1 MKSLRLLLLATL
13 AGSAGLFAGDQD
25 LTAGLNQMA
34 TDGRGRIFA
43 FGRLWKDKLAVF
55 EYDRW
60 SELPIFPA
68 GSKPAEP
75 RGLLRLHDGRLASV
89 WNTGKTEWVLAILD
103 DKQITQSIP
112 FSWHLGSY
120 DFFSMAQDSTGR
132 IWLSGGTP
140 EVVRFDPSAGTFHTF
155 DLAALYTGEPKEKW
169 CDVFLTEDLRGGL
182 WLWTS
187 YRGDKSVSLPGPVRI
202 QGDALNLLADIPG
215 LTARTVDCL
224 LPRDK
229 DSLWMDARHDG
240 LFVFNLETLS
250 AEPVPEP
257 QASAFRFSFH
267 GIFPFGKGFLVL
279 SGYKSGF
286 SLWQFADGKWTRR
299 TTPDSVP
306 LMMTDGR
313 APAYLDAKSGAL
325 IATADDILYV
335 PHDGEGTKLLD
346 WHSGWILTRPAQ
358 FLSLGGDRFAA
369 LSSGGD
375 TRWAVADLNDLLAPR
390 PQSDATEFLPWCGWA
405 VDSQD
410 RIFTLLKPKS
420 AVLDVWENGSWR
432 EIPLPKD
439 RRNDL
444 PTEIEIDSQ
453 SRIWVVCF
461 LDKLPV
467 GILSSDLNTWET
479 EPDYLS
485 ALAKHCEDFG
495 GFANVQSRLR
505 PIAGPHG
512 QIAFRTTN
520 WQIIHWDRTSWKTWD
535 LFDIG
540 PFAKNDRVSTP
551 FFDDGGRLCVNT
563 LRSNKTWKLGDD
575 QKWTGETKVPGI
587 PDSEMGDAQS
597 PERQE
602 LPKDFTPQDIRYPK
616 IATDNLGLTWV
627 AGNSNLYKYYKG
639 RTVAIFGGK
648 EVHPFLKN
656 PAIRS
661 VRVDRFGNT
670 WFQTGSI
677 NHVMLP
683 ARKISPPS
691 VSLKTDRWGALS
703 LEKSV
708 AGIVEWRADGGDWRE
723 LLRGEKSLG
732 VFPSGTHDVE
742 FRILDD
748 RLDLVGPIKKT
759 VNISIKPEEQIEHF
773 ITILRAGPDAMREI
787 AVKGLAGQP
796 SLAIPALKSAI
807 ASADSWWLQAA
818 LQECERESLKPVPFP

>member
-1 MKSLRLLLLATL
+1 VRALLLVSVLL
-13 AGSAGLFAGDQD
+13 AGATGLFANDQD
-25 LTAGLNQMA
+25 LAAGLNQMA
-34 TDGRGRIFA
+34 TNGKGRIFA
-43 FGRLWKDKLAVF
+43 FCRLWKDKLAVF
-55 EYDRW
+55 ENDRW
-60 SELPIFPA
+60 SELPVFPA
-68 GSKPAEP
+68 GSKPSEP
-75 RGLLRLHDGRLASV
+75 RGLLCLRDGRIASV

-103 DKQITQSIP
+103 DKQIKQSFP

-120 DFFSMAQDSTGR
+120 DFFSMAQDSSGR

-155 DLAALYTGEPKEKW
+155 DLAPLCTGEPKEKW

-187 YRGDKSVSLPGPVRI
+187 YRGEKYVFLPGPVRI
-202 QGDALNLLADIPG
+202 QGDTLNLLADIPG
-215 LTARTVDCL
+215 LTARTVDCF

-257 QASAFRFSFH
+257 QAGAFRFSFH

-286 SLWQFADGKWTRR
+286 SLWQFAEGKWTRR

-313 APAYLDAKSGAL
+313 PPAYLDAKSGAL
-325 IATADDILYV
+325 IATSDNVLYV

-346 WHSGWILTRPAQ
+346 WRSGWALTRPAQ

-369 LSSGGD
+369 LSSGGF

-410 RIFTLLKPKS
+410 RIFTMLKPKS
-420 AVLDVWENGSWR
+420 AVLDVWENGSWC

-461 LDKLPV
+461 LSKLPV
-467 GILSSDLNTWET
+467 GILSSDLKTWET

-520 WQIIHWDRTSWKTWD
+520 WQIIHWNRTAWKTWD

-540 PFAKNDRVSTP
+540 SFAKSDRVSTP

-575 QKWTGETKVPGI
+575 QKWTGETKIPGI
-587 PDSEMGDAQS
+587 PDSEMGDAQA
-597 PERQE
+597 PEREE
-602 LPKDFTPQDIRYPK
+602 LPKDFAPQDIRFPSV
-616 IATDNLGLTWV
+616 ATDNLGIKWV
-627 AGNSNLYKYYKG
+627 AGNSNLYKYRKG
-639 RTVAIFGGK
+639 RTVAIFDGK

-670 WFQTGSI
+670 WFQTDLI
-677 NHVMLP
+677 KHIMLP
-683 ARKISPPS
+683 ARPKNLPS
-691 VSLKTDRWGALS
+691 LSVETDGWGMLKLGSAPEGT
-703 LEKSV
+703 
-708 AGIVEWRADGGDWRE
+708 IEWRLDRGDWRT
-723 LLRGEKSLG
+723 LPPGEKSLG
-732 VFPSGTHDVE
+732 FLPSGDHEVE
-742 FRILDD
+742 FRILTDK
-748 RLDLVGPIKKT
+748 LDLIGPISKKISVA
-759 VNISIKPEEQIEHF
+759 VNPSEQIDHL
-773 ITILRAGPDAMREI
+773 IAVLRAGPDGMREM

-796 SLAIPALKSAI
+796 SRATPALKSAI
-807 ASADSWWLQAA
+807 ASADLWWLQAA
-818 LQECERESLKPVPFP
+818 LQECERQSLKSARSP